1 MNELSLLAELWRL
14 LSQDVA
20 IAGGLQSPMLSWI
33 GAASIIVLC
42 LWHSAALIRGLV
54 RIRHTLLRFHSSVAP
69 LALARQRASADW
81 LVVPALAKR
90 QVRPDQSPEAR
101 RDLDDLETLD
111 RAMRSEPA
119 FSKEWLSYRKSLTVE
134 QTAWFLEPTVHSHRS
149 AADFFSFEALCAS
162 HLNVRFFRQ
171 LPSFLTGMGLM
182 FTFFAILIGLS
193 KLHANGSQIDGI
205 QGLINGLSGKFV
217 TSIVGLACANV
228 FTILETSIWYRLD
241 NRYRECISLLDEMF
255 PQKAAGQEVRPSS
268 LPNGPP
274 TPIVSPVQSD
284 TANQLVEV
292 VQQRLGATV
301 AALTSASQALTG
313 LSAKHSPLK
322 LDDLPGEIGHEVQ
335 RALKPMIKPLM
346 EAIQELNR
354 SIKGQPSP
362 VQLSQPEIE
371 TMFKELRNHMA
382 NTVEQA
388 PRQQKADDTEQR
400 QVLHKEAPTR

>member
-20 IAGGLQSPMLSWI
+20 IVGGLQSPMLSWI

-69 LALARQRASADW
+69 LASARQRVSADW

-90 QVRPDQSPEAR
+90 QARPDQSPEAR
-101 RDLDDLETLD
+101 RDLDDLATLD
-111 RAMRSEPA
+111 RAIRSEPA

-134 QTAWFLEPTVHSHRS
+134 QTAWFLEPTVHSQRS

-162 HLNVRFFRQ
+162 HLNVRFLRQ

-241 NRYRECISLLDEMF
+241 NRYRECLSLLDEMF
-255 PQKAAGQEVRPSS
+255 PQKADGQEARPSS
-268 LPNGPP
+268 LPNGSPAA
-274 TPIVSPVQSD
+274 IVSPIQSD

-313 LSAKHSPLK
+313 LNAKHSPLK

-371 TMFKELRNHMA
+371 TMFKELRNHMT
-382 NTVEQA
+382 NTIEQA
-388 PRQQKADDTEQR
+388 PRQQKADDAERR